1 MNENMN
7 APENLEDLAKKR
19 EKVIVRT
26 SVLGIVANVFLAAMK
41 AAIGLFAHSIAV
53 ILDAV
58 NNLTDVLSSVITVI
72 GTKLAGKKPDKKHPF
87 GHGRIEYF
95 TEMIIG
101 ILILYAGITALV
113 ESIKKI
119 ITPEPADHSTVTI
132 VILAAAIVVKLLLGL
147 YVRKKGKEVNSGSLK
162 ASGTDALF
170 DAILTMSV
178 LVSAG
183 LYLLFKIN
191 IEAYVGILISAFI
204 IKSGIETLF
213 GPVSELL
220 GKREDSEFM
229 HTIRETVMEDP
240 DVHGVYDLILH
251 DYGPEN
257 HIGSVHVE
265 VDDTM
270 TATEIDRMERR
281 IAENVFLKHG
291 VAMTGIGIYTRS
303 TSDEPALE
311 MRNRVTKMVTS
322 HDGVLQVHGFFADI
336 EKKTL
341 AFDVILDFG
350 LKNRDELFA
359 VIEKEVREA
368 YPDYDVRIQLDLDV

>member
-1 MNENMN
+1 MNENAN
-7 APENLEDLAKKR
+7 APDRLEDLAKNR

-41 AAIGLFAHSIAV
+41 AVIGLFAHSIAV

-113 ESIKKI
+113 ESVKKI
-119 ITPEPADHSTVTI
+119 ITPEPADHSAVTI

-170 DAILTMSV
+170 DAILTVSV

-204 IKSGIETLF
+204 
-213 GPVSELL
+213 
-220 GKREDSEFM
+220 
-229 HTIRETVMEDP
+229 
-240 DVHGVYDLILH
+240 
-251 DYGPEN
+251 
-257 HIGSVHVE
+257 
-265 VDDTM
+265 
-270 TATEIDRMERR
+270 
-281 IAENVFLKHG
+281 
-291 VAMTGIGIYTRS
+291 
-303 TSDEPALE
+303 
-311 MRNRVTKMVTS
+311 
-322 HDGVLQVHGFFADI
+322 
-336 EKKTL
+336 
-341 AFDVILDFG
+341 
-350 LKNRDELFA
+350 
-359 VIEKEVREA
+359 
-368 YPDYDVRIQLDLDV
+368 